1 MGESLSFIGQMLL
14 AGFAVSVALVLF
26 ADDARHRR
34 WVMAFGLACLVGF
47 ILYQTMGLFRM
58 GVAAL
63 IGYWYWH
70 LFWKSGGE
78 GASTGSDPAIEAAVE
93 QDALPGDVA
102 GIRR

>member
-1 MGESLSFIGQMLL
+1 MGEPLSFIGQVLL
-14 AGFAVSVALVLF
+14 AGFAVSAALVLF

-34 WVMAFGLACLVGF
+34 WVMAFGLACLAGF

-58 GVAAL
+58 GVAAV

-70 LFWKSGGE
+70 LLWKSGRE
-78 GASTGSDPAIEAAVE
+78 RASTGSDPAVEAAVE

-102 GIRR
+102 RIRR